1 LPQFYIREQALSN
14 KPQKTLTLAASVA
27 YSAVMLR
34 VMYPGT
40 FDPPTNGHLDIIN
53 RAAQIFDEVEIVI
66 AIHPEKKTFFSPD
79 ERFDMMSRLVAGL
92 PNVRVHRWE
101 GLVVEMAERL
111 GARIMVRGVRA
122 LSDFNY
128 EFELSTMNRA
138 LNPRIETIFLPTD
151 QKYFVLR
158 SSGIKEVARLGGD
171 ISLMVPPIVAEALRA
186 KLGRPPHA

>member
-1 LPQFYIREQALSN
+1 
-14 KPQKTLTLAASVA
+14 LTAAASLA
-27 YSAVMLR
+27 YSQGMLR

-40 FDPPTNGHLDIIN
+40 FDPPTNGHIDIIN
-53 RAAQIFDEVEIVI
+53 RAARIFDEVEVVI
-66 AIHPEKKTFFSPD
+66 AIHPEKRTFFSPD
-79 ERFDMMSRLVAGL
+79 ERFDMMTRLVVGL

-111 GARIMVRGVRA
+111 SARIIVRGVRA

-138 LNPRIETIFLPTD
+138 LNPRIETIFIPTD

-171 ISLMVPPIVAEALRA
+171 ISLMVPPIVADALRA
-186 KLGRPPHA
+186 KLEKPSRA

>member
-1 LPQFYIREQALSN
+1 MQ
-14 KPQKTLTLAASVA
+14 
-27 YSAVMLR
+27 R
-34 VMYPGT
+34 VMYPGS

-53 RAAQIFDEVEIVI
+53 RAVRIFDELEIVI
-66 AIHPEKKTFFSPD
+66 ATNPEKRTFFSAE
-79 ERFDMMSRLVAGL
+79 ERFDMMKRLVAGL

-111 GARIMVRGVRA
+111 GARIMLRGVRA

-138 LNPRIETIFLPTD
+138 LNSRIETVFLPTD

-171 ISLMVPPIVAEALRA
+171 ISQMVPSLVAQAVFA
-186 KLGRPPHA
+186 KLGRSARP

>member
-1 LPQFYIREQALSN
+1 
-14 KPQKTLTLAASVA
+14 
-27 YSAVMLR
+27 MLR
-34 VMYPGT
+34 VMYPGS

-53 RAAQIFDEVEIVI
+53 RAVRIFDELEIVI
-66 AIHPEKKTFFSPD
+66 ATNPDKRTFFSAE
-79 ERFDMMSRLVAGL
+79 ERFGMMQRLVAGL

-101 GLVVEMAERL
+101 GLVVEMAEKL
-111 GARIMVRGVRA
+111 GARIMLRGVRA

-138 LNPRIETIFLPTD
+138 LNSRIETIFLPTD

-171 ISLMVPPIVAEALRA
+171 ISQMVPPLVAEAVLA
-186 KLGRPPHA
+186 KLGKPARP

>member
-1 LPQFYIREQALSN
+1 
-14 KPQKTLTLAASVA
+14 
-27 YSAVMLR
+27 MLR

-53 RAAQIFDEVEIVI
+53 RAARIFDELEIVI
-66 AIHPEKKTFFSPD
+66 AINPDKRTFFSPD
-79 ERFDMMSRLVAGL
+79 ERFDMMQRLVKGL
-92 PNVRVHRWE
+92 PNVRVHRWK
-101 GLVVEMAERL
+101 GLVVEMAEKL
-111 GARIMVRGVRA
+111 GARIMLRGVRA

-138 LNPRIETIFLPTD
+138 LNARIETVFLPTD

-171 ISLMVPPIVAEALRA
+171 ISQMVPQLVAEALFA
-186 KLGRPPHA
+186 KLAKPAGA

>member
-1 LPQFYIREQALSN
+1 
-14 KPQKTLTLAASVA
+14 
-27 YSAVMLR
+27 MLR
-34 VMYPGT
+34 VMYPGS

-53 RAAQIFDEVEIVI
+53 RAVRIFDELEIVI
-66 AIHPEKKTFFSPD
+66 ATNPDKRTFFSAE
-79 ERFDMMSRLVAGL
+79 ERFGMMQRLVAGL

-101 GLVVEMAERL
+101 GLVVEMAEKL
-111 GARIMVRGVRA
+111 GARIMLRGVRA

-138 LNPRIETIFLPTD
+138 LNSRIETIFLPTD

-171 ISLMVPPIVAEALRA
+171 ISQMVPPLVAEAVFA
-186 KLGRPPHA
+186 KLGKSARP

>member
-1 LPQFYIREQALSN
+1 
-14 KPQKTLTLAASVA
+14 
-27 YSAVMLR
+27 MLR
-34 VMYPGT
+34 VMYPGS

-53 RAAQIFDEVEIVI
+53 RAVRIFDELEIVI
-66 AIHPEKKTFFSPD
+66 ATNPEKRTFFSAE
-79 ERFDMMSRLVAGL
+79 ERFGMMQRLVAGL

-101 GLVVEMAERL
+101 GLVVEMAEKL
-111 GARIMVRGVRA
+111 GARIMLRGVRA

-138 LNPRIETIFLPTD
+138 LNSRIETVFLPTD

-171 ISLMVPPIVAEALRA
+171 ISQMVPPLVAEAVFA
-186 KLGRPPHA
+186 KLGRPARK

>member
-1 LPQFYIREQALSN
+1 
-14 KPQKTLTLAASVA
+14 
-27 YSAVMLR
+27 MLR
-34 VMYPGT
+34 VMYPGS

-53 RAAQIFDEVEIVI
+53 RAVRIFDELEIVI
-66 AIHPEKKTFFSPD
+66 ATNPEKRTFFSAE
-79 ERFDMMSRLVAGL
+79 ERFGMMQRLVAGL

-101 GLVVEMAERL
+101 GLVVEMAEKL
-111 GARIMVRGVRA
+111 GARIMLRGVRA

-138 LNPRIETIFLPTD
+138 LNSRIETIFLPTD

-171 ISLMVPPIVAEALRA
+171 ISQMVPPLVADAVFA
-186 KLGRPPHA
+186 KLGKPTRP

>member
-1 LPQFYIREQALSN
+1 
-14 KPQKTLTLAASVA
+14 LTAAASVA
-27 YSAVMLR
+27 YSQDMLR

-40 FDPPTNGHLDIIN
+40 FDPPTNGHIDIIN
-53 RAAQIFDEVEIVI
+53 RAARIFDEVEVVI
-66 AIHPEKKTFFSPD
+66 AIHPEKRTFFSPD
-79 ERFDMMSRLVAGL
+79 ERFDMMTQLVAGL

-111 GARIMVRGVRA
+111 SARIIVRGVRA

-138 LNPRIETIFLPTD
+138 LNPRIETIFIPTD

-171 ISLMVPPIVAEALRA
+171 ISLMVPPIVADALRA
-186 KLGRPPHA
+186 KLGRPPRA